1 MRILELD
8 AEHPVVRKP
17 TGLADD
23 TRFADGAV
31 RLYHRAMPAEGALPA
46 DSAAFGGQLMDG
58 TIMIAAGT

>member
-1 MRILELD
+1 M
-8 AEHPVVRKP
+8 VRKP